1 MTDRRYHAPS
11 VLALLIAAAFVSLCA
26 TGYALAVASFL
37 TGGA

>member
-11 VLALLIAAAFVSLCA
+11 VLALLAVAGFVSMCA
-26 TGYALAVASFL
+26 TAYALAIVSFL